1 MPRVL
6 VVADEP
12 WIRNEVLA
20 ALSAPGYE
28 LIHEDDPRLAAARAE
43 EEEPDAAVVDLQVGS
58 MGGMAITRS
67 LKALAADNDEA
78 VPVVLLL
85 DRSADA
91 FLAKRAGAGAWV
103 RKPFT
108 AFELRGAIES
118 VTSVESA

>member
-1 MPRVL
+1 MPRIL

-20 ALSAPGYE
+20 ALSAPRYE
-28 LIHEDDPRLAAARAE
+28 LIHEHDPRLAATRAE

-67 LKALAADNDEA
+67 LKALAADNGEV

-91 FLAKRAGAGAWV
+91 FLARRAGAGAWV

-118 VTSVESA
+118 VTSAEPE

>member
-28 LIHEDDPRLAAARAE
+28 LIHEEDPRLAVARAE
-43 EEEPDAAVVDLQVGS
+43 EEQPDAAVVDLQVGS

-67 LKALAADNDEA
+67 LRAAAPVDGGA
-78 VPVVLLL
+78 VPVVLML

-91 FLAKRAGAGAWV
+91 FLAKRSGAGAWV

-118 VTSVESA
+118 LTTGQAE